1 MLGNILPPYHSLQ
14 ELNLD
19 WILTKVK
26 NILRFVP
33 DDGAVG
39 QILRRTQYGAEWSDE
54 QGAGGSVTSVNGQQ
68 GAVVLDAA
76 DVGALPASTVIPDS
90 TSDLINDSG
99 FVNAAGAA
107 AAAPVQSV
115 NGQTGAVVI
124 PTGGAVDSVNGQTG
138 TVVLDAAD
146 VGALPDSYV
155 APVTS
160 VNGQTGAVSLSIP
173 DSTSDLINDSG
184 FVNAAGA
191 AAAAMPTV
199 MVDNG
204 YISGSPYEADKTY
217 TVSGNGVVVVY
228 ATTYSDNSND
238 TGTFTAEIY
247 YNSTL
252 IFASGTRLSS
262 ANAWEYG
269 QAASCAISVSN
280 GDSIRVYLRNSK
292 SGTPSVFRRFLC
304 FGCTIV

>member
-1 MLGNILPPYHSLQ
+1 MLGNIFQPFTSMQ

-19 WILTKVK
+19 WILTKIK
-26 NILRFVP
+26 NMLRFLP

-39 QILRRTQYGAEWSDE
+39 QILRRTAHGAEWSDE
-54 QGAGGSVTSVNGQQ
+54 QGAGGSVTSVNGMQ
-68 GAVVLDAA
+68 GAVVLDAS
-76 DVGALPASTVIPDS
+76 DVGALPDSTVIPDS

-99 FVNAAGAA
+99 FVDSAGAA

-115 NGQTGAVVI
+115 NGQTGDVVLPI
-124 PTGGAVDSVNGQTG
+124 APVTSVNGQTG
-138 TVVLDAAD
+138 AVVLDADD

-160 VNGQTGAVSLSIP
+160 VNGQNGAVSLSIP
-173 DSTSDLINDSG
+173 DSTSDLLNDSG
-184 FVNAAGA
+184 FVDAAGA

-199 MVDNG
+199 TVDNSV
-204 YISGSPYEADKTY
+204 ISGSPYEADKTY
-217 TVSGNGVVVVY
+217 TVTGNGVVVVY

-247 YNSTL
+247 HNGTL
-252 IFASGTRLSS
+252 IFASGTRLST

-269 QAASCAISVSN
+269 QAASCAVSVSN

-292 SGTPSVFRRFLC
+292 MGTPSVFRRFMC
-304 FGCTIV
+304 FGCTIS